1 MEKVFAMDAGDK
13 FDVARLGSPTE
24 SAGSD
29 RDRDRGP
36 PPRYGD
42 RELNR
47 KSRFCISFLPE
58 KCHFETARLCLLLR
72 TPEKELPTSAHAPEE
87 PTFQIYETTLFTVS
101 LFRWNSILISLS
113 ADTPLA

>member
-42 RELNR
+42 RDFNR
-47 KSRFCISFLPE
+47 KSCFCFL
-58 KCHFETARLCLLLR
+58 FAVFLETVSSNRKRQNILLLFCR
-72 TPEKELPTSAHAPEE
+72 APEKELSASAHAPEE
-87 PTFQIYETTLFTVS
+87 PAFQIYAATLFTVS
-101 LFRWNSILISLS
+101 YS
-113 ADTPLA
+113 AKKDGIP